1 MWDKVLCEK
10 SLKENMLGGHLLVA
24 QSKRARCRFRLD
36 KANNS
41 KTHACDS
48 ISIQQSAREHWNGAM
63 NTQRIWHYCWPLFSC
78 ENALFARIFRLNP
91 IFLTYDEQQRWIRW
105 IRHTHTYTHTWSND
119 TTLIELNDRS
129 DFEIKKKLLHY
140 DFAVVLFKSL
150 MDLWTPSL
158 SFDCWKF
165 RLHFWGT
172 KYGSTVTDI

>member
-1 MWDKVLCEK
+1 MRLNFNSTISTRTLKRSDEYTKNMALLLASFLMWKCFICTYF
-10 SLKENMLGGHLLVA
+10 SLESHIPDLRRTTAVDSMNP
-24 QSKRARCRFRLD
+24 
-36 KANNS
+36 
-41 KTHACDS
+41 THAH
-48 ISIQQSAREHWNGAM
+48 IH
-63 NTQRIWHYCWPLFSC
+63 
-78 ENALFARIFRLNP
+78 
-91 IFLTYDEQQRWIRW
+91 
-105 IRHTHTYTHTWSND
+105 THTWSND